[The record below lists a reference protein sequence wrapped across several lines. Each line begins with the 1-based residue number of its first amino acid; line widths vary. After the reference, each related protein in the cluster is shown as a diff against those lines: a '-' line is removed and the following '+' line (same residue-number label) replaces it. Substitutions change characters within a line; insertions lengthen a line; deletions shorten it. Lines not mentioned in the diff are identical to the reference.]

1 MGCREGNEVGE
12 LSMKRKGAKEG
23 QKKTRKK
30 SRRKGTFI
38 LAVLIG
44 IGIGAAVL
52 LLLRQERGVVPR
64 TAVKKPNIVKEQK
77 KEETKEQKEEEK
89 NVILYFSDED
99 EEYLIGEKKRITKKD
114 RVEEEAKELV
124 AELIRGPKGKLI
136 PTLPSQTRL
145 LSLRIDEEGLAK
157 VSFSKAFT
165 TDHPGGSS
173 AEIMTVYS
181 IVNSLT
187 TNFPQIKRVQI
198 LVDGKEIES
207 IAGHLSLKRPVASK
221 ADLIKK

>member
-1 MGCREGNEVGE
+1 
-12 LSMKRKGAKEG
+12 MKRKGAKEG
-23 QKKTRKK
+23 QKKTRRK
-30 SRRKGTFI
+30 SRPKGIFI

-44 IGIGAAVL
+44 IGIGIVAL
-52 LLLRQERGVVPR
+52 LLFRQERGVVSRP
-64 TAVKKPNIVKEQK
+64 AVKKPAVVKEQK
-77 KEETKEQKEEEK
+77 KEEK
-89 NVILYFSDED
+89 NIILYFSDEN
-99 EEYLIGEKKRITKKD
+99 EEYLIGERNKITKKD
-114 RVEEEAKELV
+114 RLEEEAKELV

-136 PTLPSQTRL
+136 PTLPPQTRL
-145 LSLRIDEEGLAK
+145 LSLHVDEEGLAK

-198 LVDGKEIES
+198 LVEGKEIES
-207 IAGHLSLKRPVASK
+207 IAGHLSLKRPIPPK
-221 ADLIKK
+221 ADLIRK

>member
-1 MGCREGNEVGE
+1 MR
-12 LSMKRKGAKEG
+12 RKNTKEG
-23 QKKTRKK
+23 QKKTRRK
-30 SRRKGTFI
+30 RRGKGAFI

-44 IGIGAAVL
+44 IGIGAGAL
-52 LLLRQERGVVPR
+52 LLFRQERGIVSKP
-64 TAVKKPNIVKEQK
+64 AVTKPAVLKEQK
-77 KEETKEQKEEEK
+77 KEEK

-99 EEYLIGEKKRITKKD
+99 GEFLIGERNRITKRDK
-114 RVEEEAKELV
+114 VEEEAKELV

-145 LSLRIDEEGLAK
+145 ISLHVDEEGLAK

-165 TDHPGGSS
+165 ADHPGGSS

-181 IVNSLT
+181 VVNSLT

-198 LVDGKEIES
+198 LVEGKEIES
-207 IAGHLSLKRPVASK
+207 IAGHLSLTKPIASK